1 MSDERGLL
9 SRRALLLGG
18 AAAVVAGAVGVE
30 YTGPTALL
38 HKFGLTSSPD
48 HRVPKSGA
56 AVRRSHF
63 ESRAMGG
70 NVRYAVAA
78 PAGARGVV
86 ICLHGRGNDYSFAFD
101 AIHLHDVVASAH
113 APLAVVGVDGGPD
126 SYWHKRRGG
135 VDPQSMLQD
144 ELLPLLDRALGAG
157 LKRALLGWSMGGY
170 GALLTAEHHPD
181 EYRSVVASSPALWLT
196 PGATAPGAFDDAAD
210 YARHDV
216 F

>member
-1 MSDERGLL
+1 ML
-9 SRRALLLGG
+9 
-18 AAAVVAGAVGVE
+18 
-30 YTGPTALL
+30 
-38 HKFGLTSSPD
+38 
-48 HRVPKSGA
+48 
-56 AVRRSHF
+56 
-63 ESRAMGG
+63 
-70 NVRYAVAA
+70 
-78 PAGARGVV
+78 V

-126 SYWHKRRGG
+126 SYWHKRRRG

-210 YARHDV
+210 YALHDV
-216 F
+216 FAGVDSLKSVDARIDCGTDDPFISSARAFAAKLPAPNHGSFSRGFHDAAFWRSVAPAQIAFIAAAT